1 MTVPWSFSRLDALG
15 LVQFVLLCL
24 DGGVIWVWSL
34 FKIFS
39 VCFFFKAV
47 VGCFLR
53 FMVLGFLLFILS
65 GHYRLNVFLSGF

>member
-34 FKIFS
+34 FKVFFS
-39 VCFFFKAV
+39 VCFVFFFFFSK
-47 VGCFLR
+47 
-53 FMVLGFLLFILS
+53 
-65 GHYRLNVFLSGF
+65 RL